1 MAHNASQ
8 QYLSTRGG
16 SSGFSFENVVLKGLA
31 DVGNNLVKCFL
42 ETNAF
47 LPTGWRLV
55 HPGANTNST

>member
-42 ETNAF
+42 AF
-47 LPTGWRLV
+47 
-55 HPGANTNST
+55 